1 MPRNI
6 ANYCPG
12 PSTRSL
18 RALHKIAAVRNCSN
32 VATRAKPRELCDAR
46 VAGVVSVRLP
56 HHFSTFFCS
65 SASSALSLNA
75 FQSALESA
83 GGSRR
88 PDCPVCRY
96 RPSLEQTPRDVRDA
110 RDARRY
116 LRPLRFSCAPRRLH
130 ALATLEPA
138 RCAPLWCVSSNG
150 SWGAARA
157 MLATLALRAARALR
171 AAPCACAVL
180 AALAV
185 LATLARV
192 RSLASLANLSC
203 VCGCEWCDRVSETGT
218 GVISK
223 PLFSSLSFP
232 FLPPWRFCA
241 LRARLRRAVYFLF
254 PAPMR
259 NRRP

>member
-1 MPRNI
+1 M
-6 ANYCPG
+6 
-12 PSTRSL
+12 
-18 RALHKIAAVRNCSN
+18 
-32 VATRAKPRELCDAR
+32 
-46 VAGVVSVRLP
+46 
-56 HHFSTFFCS
+56 
-65 SASSALSLNA
+65 
-75 FQSALESA
+75 
-83 GGSRR
+83 
-88 PDCPVCRY
+88 
-96 RPSLEQTPRDVRDA
+96 RDA

-116 LRPLRFSCAPRRLH
+116 LRQLRFSCAPRRLH

-138 RCAPLWCVSSNG
+138 RCAPLWCVSSYG

-241 LRARLRRAVYFLF
+241 LRARLRRVVFFSFSCTDAKPPPSFWVPESIKVALRSFKCACARLTRDCAF
-254 PAPMR
+254 VKRCDR
-259 NRRP
+259 NQGEEACRLLPRWR